1 MADVVHVR
9 YQVGDA
15 LILDD
20 VTLSFVPNHFNVI
33 LGPNG
38 AGKSTLLKIATGLLR
53 PTAGDVRYDGR
64 SVADFP
70 AQSLARKRAVLSQR
84 VELAFPL
91 SVEDVVLM
99 GRYPHYGRSPSRH
112 DRDIVERALELVGMV
127 DRRRQQYPTLSGG
140 EQQKVQLARVL
151 AQIWNYDEPREPKYL
166 FLDEPTTSLD
176 VHYQLHLLDVARGLL
191 DYECTVVA
199 ILHDIGVALQYGDVF
214 FLLEGGRVAHRAGCA
229 DDIPVELVERVF
241 RVRANRVVDPADGQ
255 GLWRFT
261 L

>member
-1 MADVVHVR
+1 MAEVEGVSYR
-9 YQVGDA
+9 VGDV

-20 VTLSFVPNHFNVI
+20 VSVSFAPNRFNVI

-38 AGKSTLLKIATGLLR
+38 AGKSTLLKIATGLLA
-53 PTAGDVRYDGR
+53 PSTGEVRYGDR
-64 SVADFP
+64 LVSAYAAP
-70 AQSLARKRAVLSQR
+70 ALARKRAVLSQR

-91 SVEDVVLM
+91 SVEEVVLM
-99 GRYPHYGRSPSRH
+99 GRYPHYGRSPSAR
-112 DRDIVERALELVGMV
+112 DREIVSRSLELVGMSG
-127 DRRRQQYPTLSGG
+127 RRRQQYPTLSGG

-191 DYECTVVA
+191 DHQCTVIA
-199 ILHDIGVALQYGDVF
+199 ILHDITMALQYGDVF
-214 FLLEGGRVAHRAGCA
+214 FIMENGRIAHEARDAA
-229 DDIPVELVERVF
+229 EIPVELVERVF
-241 RVRANRVVDPADGQ
+241 RVRASRVLDPADGQ

>member
-1 MADVVHVR
+1 MAEVKHVR

-20 VTLSFVPNHFNVI
+20 VTVSFAPNRFNVI

-38 AGKSTLLKIATGLLR
+38 AGKSTLLKIATGLLA
-53 PTAGDVRYDGR
+53 PTRGEVRYGDR
-64 SVADFP
+64 AVSDYTAP
-70 AQSLARKRAVLSQR
+70 ALARKRAVLSQR

-99 GRYPHYGRSPSRH
+99 GRYPHYGRTPSRR
-112 DRDIVERALELVGMV
+112 DRDIVSRALELVGMTSK
-127 DRRRQQYPTLSGG
+127 RRQQYTTLSGG

-191 DYECTVVA
+191 DYECTVIA
-199 ILHDIGVALQYGDVF
+199 ILHDISIALQYGDVF
-214 FLLEGGRVAHRAGCA
+214 FVMEGGKLAHEARDAS
-229 DDIPVELVERVF
+229 DIPVELVERVF
-241 RVRANRVVDPADGQ
+241 QVHASRVVDPADGQ